1 MSNISIKANIEPL
14 IRKQVQQLLSPE
26 VVQAS
31 PWLSSYFALNNST
44 DIIED
49 VSASILILQGE
60 NDTQIPVREARLLDE
75 RLKEADHPDHT
86 LIIYPGLGHSF
97 YPSKGWIQPL
107 GPMEEIVL
115 QDMYAWLSSPK
126 RNMREEA
133 G

>member
-1 MSNISIKANIEPL
+1 M
-14 IRKQVQQLLSPE
+14 
-26 VVQAS
+26 VQAS